1 MLGTK
6 LKKGISEKGLE
17 INVHPKIRSLFLD
30 WGREYRKKGME
41 RAAFLFSRVEKL
53 LPSRK
58 GIVLDLGC
66 GEAYTSI
73 YCLKYYPCV
82 IGLDLSI
89 KVLKKAKKKM
99 KSQRV
104 KGLNLINGDALK
116 LPFKD
121 DTFDVVLT
129 YDMYEHI
136 QHQDE
141 LLKEIYR
148 VIKHGGILVLTTGNR
163 LFPLDRHTM
172 LWFIDYF
179 PKKIADIYVKLMKR
193 GNSYEVFQPT
203 YWSLKKKIAKYFD
216 ILLLDGNSSINL
228 IEKVYLGYFRK
239 YKKILIILKA
249 LSKLG
254 IFKFITPKFVVV
266 SQKRK
271 KNIKQEG

>member
-1 MLGTK
+1 MLEAR
-6 LKKGISEKGLE
+6 LKKGNSEKGLE
-17 INVHPKIRSLFLD
+17 INACPKIRSFFLD
-30 WGREYRKKGME
+30 WGEEYKKKGMK
-41 RAAFLFSRVEKL
+41 RAAFLFSRVEKF
-53 LPSRK
+53 LPPRK
-58 GIVLDLGC
+58 GLVLDLGC

-73 YCLKYYPCV
+73 YCLNYYPYV

-89 KVLKKAKKKM
+89 KVLKKAKEKA

-104 KGLNLINGDALK
+104 KGLDLINGDALK

-141 LLKEIYR
+141 LLREVYR
-148 VIKHGGILVLTTGNR
+148 VIKPRGILVLTTGNR

-172 LWFIDYF
+172 LWFIDYL

-193 GNSYEVFQPT
+193 GSSYEVFQPT

-216 ILLLDGNSSINL
+216 ILLLNGSSPINL
-228 IEKVYLGYFRK
+228 IEKVNF
-239 YKKILIILKA
+239 I
-249 LSKLG
+249 KL
-254 IFKFITPKFVVV
+254 
-266 SQKRK
+266 
-271 KNIKQEG
+271 